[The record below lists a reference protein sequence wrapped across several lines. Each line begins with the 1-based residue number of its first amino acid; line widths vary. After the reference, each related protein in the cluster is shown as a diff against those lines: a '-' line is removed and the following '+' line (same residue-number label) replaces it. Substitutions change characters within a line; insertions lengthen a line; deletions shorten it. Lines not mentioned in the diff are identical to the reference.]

1 MQHKWQFLCLKK
13 GTEAPNTFAMN
24 INIDEMKIMHCKN
37 R

>member
-1 MQHKWQFLCLKK
+1 MTIFVFKK

-24 INIDEMKIMHCKN
+24 INIDEIKIMHCKN